1 MLLLKRNPLG
11 FSADF
16 WGTGL
21 HFLPS
26 LYSPQLFSA
35 EHCEQFFAV
44 PSLTGQELLTL
55 EQAPIRGGA
64 QTDWTDLS
72 KVLLEPWL
80 LATWRAPN
88 PKPWAD
94 QSSGKGA
101 QAPAINS

>member
-1 MLLLKRNPLG
+1 MLLVKRNLLG

-16 WGTGL
+16 WRTGL
-21 HFLPS
+21 HFLSS
-26 LYSPQLFSA
+26 LNSPQFFSA
-35 EHCEQFFAV
+35 EHCEQFFAG
-44 PSLTGQELLTL
+44 PFLTGQELMAL
-55 EQAPIRGGA
+55 EQAPSRGGA

-88 PKPWAD
+88 PRPWAD